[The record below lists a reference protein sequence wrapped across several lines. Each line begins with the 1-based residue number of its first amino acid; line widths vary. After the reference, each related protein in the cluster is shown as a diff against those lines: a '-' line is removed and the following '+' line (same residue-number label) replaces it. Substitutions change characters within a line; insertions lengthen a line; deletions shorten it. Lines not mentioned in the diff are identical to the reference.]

1 MNAEN
6 LSTIEQLLESW
17 LGQAT
22 PDEENDDV
30 EQALAAVK
38 LRRQVMLSP
47 RNWNNDVTLPYEMGH
62 QLYATADLIDKFTE
76 LLENGYEGL
85 SLGLIIDLIDG
96 QVPQVETEQ
105 TK

>member
-1 MNAEN
+1 MA
-6 LSTIEQLLESW
+6 
-17 LGQAT
+17 
-22 PDEENDDV
+22 
-30 EQALAAVK
+30 
-38 LRRQVMLSP
+38 
-47 RNWNNDVTLPYEMGH
+47 RNWNSDVTLSYETGH
-62 QLYATADLIDKFTE
+62 QLYATVDLIDKFTE